1 MFYVLTHWG
10 KLNRLALVFNLSYT
24 WLKACQIDK
33 RSVRRKRLP
42 NENSLCNTH
51 RTALL
56 CLFCITLVYWW
67 KIRLQLAAWIFYAQ
81 SISENIHTRKN
92 PQKKSLFLKSFPECL
107 LYFLF
112 RMFFRVSVLGTS
124 DFTLSQKAMTEII
137 GFLQNRRKQGFA
149 RRSSFENRLIVEG
162 ESNRL
167 PYAWWISTKF
177 GRIKANLCEA
187 LR

>member
-10 KLNRLALVFNLSYT
+10 KLNRLPLVFNLSYT
-24 WLKACQIDK
+24 WLKACHIDK
-33 RSVRRKRLP
+33 RSVRRKILP

-56 CLFCITLVYWW
+56 CLFCIILAYWW
-67 KIRLQLAAWIFYAQ
+67 KTRLQLAAWIFYAQ

-112 RMFFRVSVLGTS
+112 RIFFRVSVLGIS
-124 DFTLSQKAMTEII
+124 DFTLSQKAMTEIF
-137 GFLQNRRKQGFA
+137 GFLQNRIKTRFRTTKLFWKSSYC
-149 RRSSFENRLIVEG
+149 RRWVKSIAVCLMN
-162 ESNRL
+162 
-167 PYAWWISTKF
+167 
-177 GRIKANLCEA
+177 
-187 LR
+187 

>member
-81 SISENIHTRKN
+81 SISENIQTRKN
-92 PQKKSLFLKSFPECL
+92 PQKKSLTLTSFPGCL

-137 GFLQNRRKQGFA
+137 DNWILTKQKKTRFRTTKLFWKPSYCRRWVKSIA
-149 RRSSFENRLIVEG
+149 VCLMN
-162 ESNRL
+162 
-167 PYAWWISTKF
+167 
-177 GRIKANLCEA
+177 
-187 LR
+187 